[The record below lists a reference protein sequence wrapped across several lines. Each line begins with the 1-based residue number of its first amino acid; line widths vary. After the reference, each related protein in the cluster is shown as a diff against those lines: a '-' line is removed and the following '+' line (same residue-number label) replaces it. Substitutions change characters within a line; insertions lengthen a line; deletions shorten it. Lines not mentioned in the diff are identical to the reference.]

1 MIEKKDVRNLEF
13 EYTTERVYCNEC
25 GEEIFISELHD
36 QNLQKI
42 DNAYREKAGL
52 IKVYEINLIV
62 DQYNTG
68 KRPLSLLLG
77 WGENTLT
84 QYLDGDIPSKS
95 HSDTLK
101 KIKNDY
107 DYMRQL
113 AEKNRDKVTD
123 DVINDLTKTINSLQQ
138 NN

>member
-1 MIEKKDVRNLEF
+1 MKKAE
-13 EYTTERVYCNEC
+13 
-25 GEEIFISELHD
+25 
-36 QNLQKI
+36 
-42 DNAYREKAGL
+42 L

-113 AEKNRDKVTD
+113 AEKNRDKVTND
-123 DVINDLTKTINSLQQ
+123 AINDLIKTINSLQQ